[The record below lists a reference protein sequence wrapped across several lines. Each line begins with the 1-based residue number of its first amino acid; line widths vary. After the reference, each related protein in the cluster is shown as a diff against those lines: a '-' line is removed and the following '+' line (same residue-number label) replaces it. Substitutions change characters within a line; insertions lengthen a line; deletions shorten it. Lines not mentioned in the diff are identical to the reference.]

1 MDVTEKTA
9 GTVRERLHAELEAK
23 VRGINCV
30 CNEIFTVKYWQLAL
44 NFALGIGAVVL
55 LIVSLVCDDKTAVA
69 ACAILSIAL
78 VIILVVY
85 NMAVLRVKPMS
96 VRQYTAVVKGR
107 RYCFQLL
114 TKTRSLYF
122 DGERSVEIGGGETAV
137 SDGVYFPQFAFDFF
151 AEMSVDVRIG
161 KADREI
167 YKGRLT
173 VGGKPV
179 KCRIVF
185 KNGVPY
191 YGAVGGARIK
201 YFDVNDTH
209 EKFAVPSAL
218 KKAAEENGLSLVK
231 LAGVQYR

>member
-1 MDVTEKTA
+1 MDAAEKTA
-9 GTVRERLHAELEAK
+9 GTVRERLHAELEQKA
-23 VRGINCV
+23 RGINCV

-44 NFALGIGAVVL
+44 NFVLGLGAVIL
-55 LIVSLVCDDKTAVA
+55 LVVSLVFDDTTVVA
-69 ACAILSIAL
+69 ACAVTSIAL

-85 NMAVLRVKPMS
+85 NMAVLRIKPMS
-96 VRQYTAVVKGR
+96 VRQYTAIVKGR

-114 TKTRSLYF
+114 TKTRSLYY
-122 DGERSVEIGGGETAV
+122 DGERSVEVGGAETIE

-167 YKGRLT
+167 YKGRLD
-173 VGGKPV
+173 VDGASI

-185 KNGVPY
+185 KDGMPY

-209 EKFAVPSAL
+209 EKFVVPSAL
-218 KKAAEENGLSLVK
+218 KHAAEEKGLSVIK
-231 LAGVQYR
+231 LSGVHYR

>member
-1 MDVTEKTA
+1 MDVTEKTS
-9 GTVRERLHAELEAK
+9 GSVRERLRAELEEKA
-23 VRGINCV
+23 RGISCA

-44 NFALGIGAVVL
+44 NFALGLGAAIL
-55 LIVSLVCDDKTAVA
+55 LIVSLVSDDKTVVA
-69 ACAILSIAL
+69 ACAIVSVAL
-78 VIILVVY
+78 VIALVVY
-85 NMAVLRVKPMS
+85 NMAVLRIKPMS
-96 VRQYTAVVKGR
+96 VRQYTAIVKGR

-122 DGERSVEIGGGETAV
+122 DGERSVEIGGGETAL

-173 VGGKPV
+173 VDGKPI

-209 EKFAVPSAL
+209 EKFVVPSAL
-218 KKAAEENGLSLVK
+218 KKAAEEKGLTLVK
-231 LAGVQYR
+231 LAGVLYR